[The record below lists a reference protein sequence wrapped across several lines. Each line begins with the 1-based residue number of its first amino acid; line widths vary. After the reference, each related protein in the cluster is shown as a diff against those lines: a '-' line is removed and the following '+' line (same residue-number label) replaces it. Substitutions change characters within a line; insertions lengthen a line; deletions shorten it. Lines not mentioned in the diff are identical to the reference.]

1 MLFGAMIERCWGLV
15 ARAANRLNPAGV
27 SVTIR
32 DENVINAR
40 RRPAAAALCLLS
52 CPARLSSRPKRPE
65 NDSRE
70 DACRGRFTAQPPN

>member
-1 MLFGAMIERCWGLV
+1 LLFGAMIERCWGLV

-40 RRPAAAALCLLS
+40 RRPAG
-52 CPARLSSRPKRPE
+52 RPPPRYVFCRVRGVFLRGRNVE
-65 NDSRE
+65 RTNSRE
-70 DACRGRFTAQPPN
+70 DACRGRFTA